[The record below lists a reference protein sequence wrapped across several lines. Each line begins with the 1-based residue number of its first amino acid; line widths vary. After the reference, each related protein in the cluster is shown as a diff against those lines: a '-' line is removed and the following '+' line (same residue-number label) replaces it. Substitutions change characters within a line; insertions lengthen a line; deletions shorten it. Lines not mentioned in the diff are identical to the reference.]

1 MWSWAGNASGASR
14 DAGGLLISAFTLAG
28 GSAIGQEKAKA
39 PQVVQKKHLE
49 NDKVTVF
56 EFRYAPGAEN
66 PSVPRNARV
75 VRALTSGTLMRTY
88 PDGKTENV
96 DWKAGRRNTFRQSWA
111 LSPNTRPGTL
121 ARPSWCSISSC

>member
-1 MWSWAGNASGASR
+1 MRKTIVLSI
-14 DAGGLLISAFTLAG
+14 GLLISAFTLAG

-49 NDKVTVF
+49 NDKVTVL

-96 DWKAGRRNTFRQSWA
+96 EWNAGEAKYFPAVVGAVPQYTTRNVGKTE
-111 LSPNTRPGTL
+111 LVL
-121 ARPSWCSISSC
+121 YLVVLK